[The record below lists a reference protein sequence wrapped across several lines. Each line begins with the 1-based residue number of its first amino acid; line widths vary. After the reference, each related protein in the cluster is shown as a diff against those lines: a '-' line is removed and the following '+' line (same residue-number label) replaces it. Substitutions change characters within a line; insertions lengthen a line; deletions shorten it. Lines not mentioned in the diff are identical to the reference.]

1 MYSRQTVRR
10 VLVFILTFSIL
21 PTAIAGSFRVNPL
34 SISFKPATK
43 ATVLKIKNTDSQE
56 VTVQLD
62 SKKWLQDSS
71 GQDYYEDT
79 NEVVFFPK
87 IVNLKPDE
95 ERVIRVGYRG
105 QRATQEKTF
114 RLFVQELP
122 NRSGKK
128 GTLNFAL
135 RLSIPIFIEVTAPMN
150 KVELAGTLVKAG
162 VASVRIEN
170 KGSVHSTVK
179 KINLIGYSDEHKELF
194 SAEADGWYVLNGAAR
209 AFEVTLPPDQCRKTK
224 SLRVNVEFAS
234 DTKKLTVPMSAAQ
247 C

>member
-1 MYSRQTVRR
+1 MPSRQTMWR

-21 PTAIAGSFRVNPL
+21 PPAFAGSFRVNPL
-34 SISFKPATK
+34 TISFKPATK

-87 IVNLKPDE
+87 IVSLKPDE

-105 QRATQEKTF
+105 QRATQEKAF

-128 GTLNFAL
+128 GALNFAL
-135 RLSIPIFIEVTAPMN
+135 RLSIPVFVEVASRVS
-150 KVELAGTLVKAG
+150 KLDLADIHVKAG
-162 VASVRIEN
+162 VATVRIEN
-170 KGSVHSTVK
+170 HGNVHTSVK
-179 KINLIGYSDEHKELF
+179 KVSVSGYSDASKTLF
-194 SAEADGWYVLNGAAR
+194 AAEVDGWYVLNGAAR
-209 AFEVTLPPDQCRKTK
+209 AFEVTLPSDHCRQTK
-224 SLRVNVEFAS
+224 SLQVNVEFMGETRKS
-234 DTKKLTVPMSAAQ
+234 SVPLSPGQ